1 MNCGQWGFCAIIHLV
16 KHLRLFWEFF
26 KISLFV
32 VGGGYAIIV
41 VADEIFG
48 RKLKWLEEGEL
59 LEHLPVFQMVP
70 GLIAGNTA
78 IYTGLKIAGRSGAAA
93 ALFGAALPSFLIFLG
108 VSMGYGWLPVDEPH
122 VAGALAGLRAALTGI
137 VFGTVAKSW
146 GKSVRGVYGWLA
158 LAAGLALLVG
168 AKAPVAAV
176 LLGAMAVGVVYALA
190 GGRLPPPDEKGA
202 GVVLAPLSRGGRCA
216 VAAGV
221 AVALLAVTVLC
232 GAIFWTFVKFG
243 LLGFGG
249 GFVLMPLYMQTFV
262 GEGAPLLQ
270 LPAEEF
276 SNLMALTQATPGP
289 VSVNAAT
296 FFGYRMGGVGG
307 ALVATVA
314 LLLPSYFLLSAALG
328 GLDRW
333 KRSRLVQGILWG
345 VRPATIALMLQAG
358 LVFAGMAMWK
368 GAVFQ
373 PWGALLA
380 GVAFAAMLKRIPIM
394 WTIAGCALLGA
405 VG

>member
-1 MNCGQWGFCAIIHLV
+1 V

-48 RKLKWLEEGEL
+48 KKLRWLREGEL

-78 IYTGLKIAGRSGAAA
+78 IYTGLKIAGRSGAAV
-93 ALFGAALPSFLIFLG
+93 ALLGAALPSLLIFLG

-122 VAGALAGLRAALTGI
+122 IAGALGGLRAALTGI

-146 GKSVRGVYGWLA
+146 TKSIRGIYGWFA
-158 LAAGLALLVG
+158 MAIGLALIALAHV
-168 AKAPVAAV
+168 PVAAV
-176 LLGAMAVGVVYALA
+176 LLAAMGVGIVYALV
-190 GGRLPPPDEKGA
+190 GGKLPPPDERGA
-202 GVVLAPLSRGGRCA
+202 GVPLAPLDARTRWTTLL
-216 VAAGV
+216 
-221 AVALLAVTVLC
+221 VALAAMVLATFAC
-232 GAIFWTFVKFG
+232 GAIFWNFIKFG

-249 GFVLMPLYMQTFV
+249 GFVLVPLYMQTFV
-262 GEGAPLLQ
+262 GDAAPLLQ

-296 FFGYRMGGVGG
+296 FFGHRLGGIGG
-307 ALVATVA
+307 AVVATTA
-314 LLLPSYFLLSAALG
+314 LLLPSYFLLTAALG

-333 KRSRLVQGILWG
+333 QRNRLVQGLLWG
-345 VRPATIALMLQAG
+345 VRPATVALMLQAG
-358 LVFAGMAMWK
+358 LVFAGMSVWQN
-368 GAVFQ
+368 GFQ
-373 PWGALLA
+373 PFSAILAIFAMIALLTRRA
-380 GVAFAAMLKRIPIM
+380 PIM
-394 WTIAGCALLGA
+394 AIIFACALIGA
-405 VG
+405 I